1 MGHMMPKRSGKT
13 IIELGE
19 YLGNPTL
26 TIYPLDENG
35 MKIQKSLLGFGK
47 KKAQAIVEHFE
58 EIKKF
63 AEENEDYKKL

>member
-13 IIELGE
+13 IIESSE

-35 MKIQKSLLGFGK
+35 QKIPKQVIGFGK
-47 KKAQAIVEHFE
+47 KKAQAIVEHYE

-63 AEENEDYKKL
+63 AEENEDYKGL